1 MQGRGLKIEKK
12 QILLRKMTKGGHF
25 ESMVLW
31 DVGAKNSDLGGTHA
45 GSKVVQ
51 GHMHIIFLGS
61 IPYAL
66 AIGEVSTFADL
77 TKNTKK

>member
-31 DVGAKNSDLGGTHA
+31 DVGAKNSDLGRNA
-45 GSKVVQ
+45 CRVEGSPR
-51 GHMHIIFLGS
+51 
-61 IPYAL
+61 PYAYYIFGL
-66 AIGEVSTFADL
+66 HPLRARDR
-77 TKNTKK
+77 